1 MPVNFYA
8 AVFGGISV
16 QHFRRVTFFV

>member
-1 MPVNFYA
+1 MPVKVCV

-16 QHFRRVTFFV
+16 HHFRRVTFFV

>member
-1 MPVNFYA
+1 MLVKFCV

-16 QHFRRVTFFV
+16 QHFRRVFV